1 MGQASHR
8 PWSTPQRVPQ
18 RETSLTV
25 CGQGRRGPRRP
36 RSPAASSL
44 VGGAP
49 PAAQVGS
56 PLRNDPAGAGPV
68 PSTRPPARQHKWK
81 MARRRGTRG
90 EESGIPPPV
99 HCRWKREHMGK
110 HRARPE
116 TLRRARQG
124 CGNEMPAVR
133 RQAVRAAC
141 TPRFPRIWVTHG
153 YRGRT
158 AAATPAGPAG
168 SRTVDARPDSVRQY
182 PSNETCLFYI
192 NIAAR
197 SGDGPAV
204 SCQRHPG
211 PGDWP
216 TASYHPGGPLRA

>member
-1 MGQASHR
+1 
-8 PWSTPQRVPQ
+8 
-18 RETSLTV
+18 
-25 CGQGRRGPRRP
+25 
-36 RSPAASSL
+36 
-44 VGGAP
+44 
-49 PAAQVGS
+49 
-56 PLRNDPAGAGPV
+56 
-68 PSTRPPARQHKWK
+68 

-124 CGNEMPAVR
+124 CGNEMLAVR

-197 SGDGPAV
+197 GATDRRRAASATRDRATGRQPATTREGHCEPDERSV
-204 SCQRHPG
+204 GTDVRNRRPPSQEP
-211 PGDWP
+211 
-216 TASYHPGGPLRA
+216 